1 MRITPVTGDL
11 PVVAADVRSGPPQ
24 LRLVDEPPAAP
35 VPTVVAPADV
45 AGHEP
50 DADAQARRGP
60 APRAC
65 FDPPLIA
72 QRAVLGLPVGPM
84 IADLARAQG
93 ISYGAASAAV
103 DREMPLRPQSP
114 GRSDGPAAAPP
125 G

>member
-11 PVVAADVRSGPPQ
+11 PAVMSGPPP
-24 LRLVDEPPAAP
+24 LRLVDDPPAAP
-35 VPTVVAPADV
+35 VPTVVARTDV
-45 AGHEP
+45 SDGGRQ
-50 DADAQARRGP
+50 ADAQARRGP
-60 APRAC
+60 APRPC

-84 IADLARAQG
+84 IADLARERG

-103 DREMPLRPQSP
+103 DRELPPRPQSP
-114 GRSDGPAAAPP
+114 GQSDAPATAPP